1 MQKIGI
7 ITKKSDPAALETTK
21 ELATWLRGKQR
32 HVTVSLE
39 TAIAADIP
47 LEIAQRRQQDELPEG
62 QDMVAVIGGDGTFLA
77 AFRAIGTWEIPILG
91 INMGRLGFLT
101 EVPHDA
107 MLATMAEV
115 LAGHYRVEVRMLLT
129 VSVFRHGEEVL
140 NHCVMNDVVLH
151 KGALAR
157 MIEFEVSIDGQ
168 FVFSARADGLIIA
181 TPTGSTAYALSAGG
195 PILHPAIDALLLA
208 PICPHTL
215 TNRPIAV
222 PGLGSITVTFTTK
235 QESRP
240 VANRMTEGN
249 DQLLTLDGQT
259 GFKLVDGDRILVR
272 RSPHRLQI
280 LHAPNRNY
288 YAVLREKLHWGEQVG
303 SHLSSPAPLNMKP
316 DNRTKE
322 SLR

>member
-1 MQKIGI
+1 MQNIGI
-7 ITKKSDPAALETTK
+7 ITKKSDPAALEATK
-21 ELATWLRGKQR
+21 ELAEWLHGKQR
-32 HVTVSLE
+32 HVTVSPE

-47 LEIAQRRQQDELPEG
+47 LEIAQRRKQDELPEG

-77 AFRAIGTWEIPILG
+77 AFRAINTREIPLLG

-115 LAGHYRVEVRMLLT
+115 LAGHYRVETRMLLT

-140 NHCVMNDVVLH
+140 THCVMNDVVLH

-222 PGLGSITVTFTTK
+222 PGMGSITVTFITK
-235 QESRP
+235 REPRP
-240 VANRMTEGN
+240 VANRVTEGN

-259 GFKLVDGDRILVR
+259 GFQLVDGDRILVR

-303 SHLSSPAPLNMKP
+303 SLL
-316 DNRTKE
+316 
-322 SLR
+322 